1 MWGGRRHGGN
11 VPGILQER
19 RSSERK
25 RSWRDATLYQC
36 TWKLHVLITFCKWS
50 SKQWMLHRRSENFFS
65 SLFFYNLMPMPQS
78 FVTSWLRAL
87 SRPVR
92 LNKRSARSEFDMWS
106 RDVMSPTSV
115 PECWTI
121 YHLKS
126 SLCVNVTWKIFVSA
140 VVQETLGP

>member
-1 MWGGRRHGGN
+1 MRRTQARRERARDTAGAEEQPAEEVVKGCN
-11 VPGILQER
+11 SVPVYLKAARANYVLQMEFQTVNAPQR
-19 RSSERK
+19 IRE
-25 RSWRDATLYQC
+25 LFLLPY
-36 TWKLHVLITFCKWS
+36 
-50 SKQWMLHRRSENFFS
+50 
-65 SLFFYNLMPMPQS
+65 FFYNLMPMPKS
-78 FVTSWLRAL
+78 FVTSWLEAL

-126 SLCVNVTWKIFVSA
+126 SLCVNVT
-140 VVQETLGP
+140 